1 MLLVGHLFFIY
12 NIWFVMIRRAR
23 IDDIKA
29 IYAILQ
35 HFASQELL
43 LGRPLS
49 SLYDQLRD
57 FVVYEDSEHPE
68 KGIIGAGAL
77 HVCWEDLAEIRSLA
91 VVEGEQG
98 KGIGRAMVQAC
109 LDDMT
114 GLGVNRVFT
123 LTYQPE
129 FFAKMGFRKIDK
141 SELPHKVWS
150 DCINCP
156 KFPDCNE
163 EAMILEIS

>member
-1 MLLVGHLFFIY
+1 
-12 NIWFVMIRRAR
+12 MIRRAR

-57 FVVYEDSEHPE
+57 FVVYEDPEQPE

-114 GLGVNRVFT
+114 GLGVKRVFT

-129 FFAKMGFRKIDK
+129 FFAKMGFKKIDK

>member
-1 MLLVGHLFFIY
+1 
-12 NIWFVMIRRAR
+12 
-23 IDDIKA
+23 
-29 IYAILQ
+29 
-35 HFASQELL
+35 
-43 LGRPLS
+43 
-49 SLYDQLRD
+49 
-57 FVVYEDSEHPE
+57 
-68 KGIIGAGAL
+68 
-77 HVCWEDLAEIRSLA
+77 
-91 VVEGEQG
+91 
-98 KGIGRAMVQAC
+98 MVQAC

-114 GLGVNRVFT
+114 DLGVNRVFT

>member
-1 MLLVGHLFFIY
+1 
-12 NIWFVMIRRAR
+12 MIRRAR

-35 HFASQELL
+35 HFASRELL
-43 LGRPLS
+43 LGRSLS

-57 FVVYEDSEHPE
+57 FVVYEDPEHPE

-98 KGIGRAMVQAC
+98 RGVGRAMVQAC
-109 LDDMT
+109 LAH
-114 GLGVNRVFT
+114 R
-123 LTYQPE
+123 E
-129 FFAKMGFRKIDK
+129 K
-141 SELPHKVWS
+141 
-150 DCINCP
+150 
-156 KFPDCNE
+156 
-163 EAMILEIS
+163 